1 MARQIVVGIDG
12 SAPATAAVEWAAA
25 DARRRGLNLR
35 IVHICE
41 QWRHGHGESEY
52 CAGTLEAAADRARA
66 LAGGVEVTTE
76 LLIGEVAPALIAE
89 SASAD
94 SVVIGSR
101 GLGGFQGLVMGSVS
115 IAVAGHAAGPVV
127 VVRGTSPITHGRIV
141 VGYDGSEHAEAAMEY
156 AIEQARRRD
165 AELYVAYGWT
175 MPAYS
180 PYAVAY
186 NSLIEDVMQEEAR
199 AARERVVPWREKNL
213 DVRITDGHACEHPV
227 SLLIEASKQ
236 ADLVVVGSRGRGGLA
251 AAVLGSVSHG
261 VLHHVICPVAVV
273 RPRTEETS

>member
-76 LLIGEVAPALIAE
+76 LLTGEVAPALIAE

-213 DVRITDGHACEHPV
+213 DVRITDGYACEHPV